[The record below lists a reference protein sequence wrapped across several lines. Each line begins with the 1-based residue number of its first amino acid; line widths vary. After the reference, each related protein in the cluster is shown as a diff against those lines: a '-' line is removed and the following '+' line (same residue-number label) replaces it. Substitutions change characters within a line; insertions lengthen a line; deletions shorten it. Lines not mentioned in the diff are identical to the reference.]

1 MKKRPTRKRPSSPS
15 RDGLA
20 GHESRRAE
28 ALTVFWMISVMATL
42 CAALLAVIG
51 MVLPAGESGV
61 FPILTPLMLLTAS
74 ITAIVGVC
82 ITPLVYLY
90 RRVRPPWII
99 TAMALSV
106 FALPFVLLVL
116 SAAR

>member
-1 MKKRPTRKRPSSPS
+1 
-15 RDGLA
+15 
-20 GHESRRAE
+20 
-28 ALTVFWMISVMATL
+28 MATM

-61 FPILTPLMLLTAS
+61 FQILTPLMLLTAS
-74 ITAIVGVC
+74 ITAMVGVC

-99 TAMALSV
+99 TVLALSV